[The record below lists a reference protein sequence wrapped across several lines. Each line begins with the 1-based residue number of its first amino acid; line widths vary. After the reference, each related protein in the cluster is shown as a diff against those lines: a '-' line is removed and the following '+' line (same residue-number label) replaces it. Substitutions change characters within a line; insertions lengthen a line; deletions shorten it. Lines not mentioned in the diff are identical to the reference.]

1 MARKE
6 QTVKVAGHTL
16 KVSNLDKVLY
26 PQTGTTKGEV
36 MDYFQQVAEV
46 LIPHAAWR
54 PATRKRWVDGVGTS
68 EDPGKVFFRKDLEDS
83 APSWIPSAK
92 LQHKTH
98 SNTYP
103 LVNNEAVLAW
113 MAQVAA
119 LEIHVP
125 QWRFDSAL
133 EPANPDRLVLDLD
146 PGPGA
151 GLEQCAEVALICRE
165 ILDGMQLESYP
176 VTSGSKGIHLYA
188 GLDGKYSSDQVN
200 EVAKELASTLQK
212 EHPQLVVAS
221 MKRSLRENKVLVDWS
236 QNNASK
242 TTVCPYSLRGR
253 ARPTVAA
260 PRTWEE
266 IESPGLEQLDFHEVL
281 DRISDG
287 IEPLAQ
293 LAAPEQQDP
302 DRLAVYRSKRDAALT
317 PEPVPEQS
325 GKSEKA
331 ESAETTGKDGTELS
345 FVIQE
350 HHARRLHWDFRLEHE
365 GVLVSWAV
373 PKGPP
378 LESGIQRLAVMTED
392 HPLSYG
398 SFEGSIPKG
407 QYGAGEVSIWDSG
420 NCTIEKWRESKEIIA
435 VLTGAPDGGL
445 GGVPRRFVLIQASG
459 MGDKD
464 NWLLQLTKDQPS
476 GSGPP
481 DDGAPDDAGDGKS
494 EAAREPSP
502 KQAVADLSGEPLR
515 PMLATAGTAKDI
527 SGEQDWSFEM
537 KWDGY
542 RALAVVAGKKTKL
555 LSRNGH
561 DLSADFPELEILG
574 SLLPDRSV
582 VDGEIVALDS
592 SGRPDFSLLQQRV
605 SHQRKKRTK
614 QAAAIRIQY
623 MVFDV
628 LQLPYGED
636 AGLVDLTALPYEQ
649 RRQRLAGLELDHRY
663 VQVPP
668 AHTGT
673 LEEAIETSSELGLEG
688 VVAKEQDST
697 YELGRRSG
705 SWVKLKH
712 QLHQEAVVIGWR
724 PGQGSRSRSLA
735 SLLLAIPG
743 EEGLE
748 YAGRVGTGFS
758 DAQLAEIRERLEKIE
773 RKTPPVKQIPA
784 AHRRDAHWVTPKY
797 VAEVRYSELT
807 AERLL
812 RHPVWRGWRDDKQ
825 PDEVR
830 WETADLAGTPDSN

>member
-1 MARKE
+1 MARRE
-6 QTVKVAGHTL
+6 QTVTVAGHTL

-36 MDYFQQVAEV
+36 MDYFQQVAPV

-54 PATRKRWVDGVGTS
+54 PATRKRWVDGVGIP
-68 EDPGKVFFRKDLEDS
+68 EEPGKVFFRKDLEDS
-83 APSWIPSAK
+83 APGWIPSAK

-125 QWRFDSAL
+125 QWRFDSSL

-165 ILDGMQLESYP
+165 ILDGMDLPSFP

-188 GLDGKYSSDQVN
+188 GLDGKYTSEQVN

-212 EHPQLVVAS
+212 EHPQLVLAS
-221 MKRSLRENKVLVDWS
+221 MKRSLRENKVFVDWS

-266 IESPGLEQLDFHEVL
+266 IEAPGLEQLDFHEVL
-281 DRISDG
+281 DRIADG
-287 IEPLAQ
+287 IDPLAQ
-293 LAAPEQQDP
+293 LASGQQQDP

-325 GKSEKA
+325 GNSQ
-331 ESAETTGKDGTELS
+331 SVQPGGKDGTGLS

-350 HHARRLHWDFRLEHE
+350 HHARALHWDFRLEHD

-378 LESGIQRLAVMTED
+378 LEPGIQRLAVMTED
-392 HPLSYG
+392 HPLSYA

-420 NCTIEKWRESKEIIA
+420 SCTIEKWREGKEVIA
-435 VLTGAPDGGL
+435 VLTGSREGGL
-445 GGVPRRFVLIQASG
+445 GGVDRRFVLIQAAG
-459 MGDKD
+459 MGGKD
-464 NWLLQLTKDQPS
+464 NWLLQLAKEQPA
-476 GSGPP
+476 
-481 DDGAPDDAGDGKS
+481 GADAGTSADSGGEEP
-494 EAAREPSP
+494 EAAREPSA
-502 KQAVADLSGEPLR
+502 KQAVADLSGQALR
-515 PMLATAGTAKDI
+515 PMLATAGTAREI
-527 SGEQDWSFEM
+527 SGERGWSFEM

-542 RALAVVAGKKTKL
+542 RALAVVDGAKTKL
-555 LSRNGH
+555 ISRNGH
-561 DLSADFPELEILG
+561 DLTGDFPELEILG
-574 SLLPDRSV
+574 SLLPERAV

-605 SHQRKKRTK
+605 AHQRKKRTK
-614 QAAAIRIQY
+614 QASAIRIQY
-623 MVFDV
+623 LVFDV
-628 LQLPYGED
+628 LQLPYDKD

-649 RRQRLAGLELDHRY
+649 RRQRLAGLDLDHQY

-673 LEEAIETSSELGLEG
+673 LKQAIDTSRALGLEG
-688 VVAKEQDST
+688 VMAKERDSV
-697 YELGRRSG
+697 YELGQRST

-712 QLHQEAVVIGWR
+712 QRHQEAVVIGWR
-724 PGQGSRSRSLA
+724 SGQGSRSRSLA

-743 EEGLE
+743 NGGLE

-773 RKTPPVKQIPA
+773 RKTPPAKNIPA
-784 AHRRDAHWVTPKY
+784 AHQSDAHWVSPKY

-807 AERLL
+807 SDRLL
-812 RHPVWRGWRDDKQ
+812 RHPVWRGWRDEKQ

-830 WETADLAGTPDSN
+830 WEPADPAGNQTPTNR

>member
-1 MARKE
+1 MARRE

-16 KVSNLDKVLY
+16 RVSNLDKILY

-36 MDYFQQVAEV
+36 MDYFQQVAPV

-54 PATRKRWVDGVGTS
+54 PATRKRWVDGVGTA
-68 EDPGKVFFRKDLEDS
+68 EEPGKVFFRKDLEDS
-83 APSWIPSAK
+83 APSWVPSAK

-98 SNTYP
+98 ANTYP

-113 MAQVAA
+113 LAQMAA

-125 QWRFDSAL
+125 QWRFDSSL

-165 ILDGMQLESYP
+165 ILDGMELPSFP

-188 GLDGKYSSDQVN
+188 GLDGKYTSDQVN
-200 EVAKELASTLQK
+200 EVAKELASTLEKQ
-212 EHPQLVVAS
+212 HPQLVLAS
-221 MKRSLRENKVLVDWS
+221 MKRSLRENKVFVDWS

-260 PRTWEE
+260 PRTWQE
-266 IESPGLEQLDFHEVL
+266 IEAQGLEQLDFHEVL
-281 DRISDG
+281 ERIADG

-293 LAAPEQQDP
+293 LASAQRQDP

-325 GKSEKA
+325 GKAEKA
-331 ESAETTGKDGTELS
+331 QSVQSGNGGTGLS

-365 GVLVSWAV
+365 RVLVSWAV

-378 LESGIQRLAVMTED
+378 MEPGVQRLAVMTED
-392 HPLSYG
+392 HPLSYA

-420 NCTIEKWRESKEIIA
+420 RCVIEKWREGKEVIA
-435 VLTGAPDGGL
+435 VLTGDPAGGL
-445 GGVPRRFVLIQASG
+445 GGVPRRFVLIHAAG
-459 MGDKD
+459 MGGKD
-464 NWLLQLTKDQPS
+464 NWLLHLAKDQPS
-476 GSGPP
+476 AAEG
-481 DDGAPDDAGDGKS
+481 GAPADSSGAGPD
-494 EAAREPSP
+494 AAREPSA
-502 KQAVADLSGEPLR
+502 KQSAADLSGQPLR
-515 PMLATAGTAKDI
+515 PMLAVPGTARDI
-527 SGEQDWSFEM
+527 CIEQDWSFEM

-542 RALAVVAGKKTKL
+542 RAIAVVGDGGTKL
-555 LSRNGH
+555 ISRNGH
-561 DLSADFPELEILG
+561 DLTGDFPELGILG

-582 VDGEIVALDS
+582 VDGEIVALDP

-614 QAAAIRIQY
+614 QASAIRIQY
-623 MVFDV
+623 MLFDV
-628 LQLPYGED
+628 LQLPAGKG
-636 AGLVDLTALPYEQ
+636 AGLEDLTALPYEQ
-649 RRQRLAGLELDHRY
+649 RRQRLAGLDIDHQY

-673 LEEAIETSSELGLEG
+673 LEQAIETSRELGLEG
-688 VVAKEQDST
+688 VVAKERDT
-697 YELGRRSG
+697 AYELGRRSG
-705 SWVKLKH
+705 SWLKLKH

-724 PGQGSRSRSLA
+724 TGQGSRSRSLA

-743 EEGLE
+743 HGGLE

-758 DAQLAEIRERLEKIE
+758 DTQLAEIRERLEKIE
-773 RKTPPVKQIPA
+773 RKTPPAKDIPA
-784 AHRRDAHWVTPKY
+784 AHRRDARWVSPKY

-807 AERLL
+807 SERLL
-812 RHPVWRGWRDDKQ
+812 RHPVWRGWRDDKH
-825 PDEVR
+825 PDEVH
-830 WETADLAGTPDSN
+830 WETADPSGNRTANDS

>member
-1 MARKE
+1 MARRE
-6 QTVKVAGHTL
+6 QTVTVAGHTL
-16 KVSNLDKVLY
+16 KVSNLDKILY

-36 MDYFQQVAEV
+36 MDYFQQVASV

-54 PATRKRWVDGVGTS
+54 PATRKRWVDGVGTP
-68 EDPGKVFFRKDLEDS
+68 EEPGKVFFRKDLEDS

-125 QWRFDSAL
+125 QWRFDSSL
-133 EPANPDRLVLDLD
+133 EQANPDRLVLDLD

-151 GLEQCAEVALICRE
+151 GLQQCAEVALICRE
-165 ILDGMQLESYP
+165 ILDGMDLPSFP

-188 GLDGKYSSDQVN
+188 GLDGQYTSEQVN
-200 EVAKELASTLQK
+200 EVAKELAFTLQK
-212 EHPQLVVAS
+212 QHPQLVLAS
-221 MKRSLRENKVLVDWS
+221 MKRSLRENKVFVDWS

-266 IESPGLEQLDFHEVL
+266 IEAPGLEQLDFHEVL
-281 DRISDG
+281 DRIADG
-287 IEPLAQ
+287 IDPLVQ
-293 LAAPEQQDP
+293 LASVQQDL

-325 GKSEKA
+325 RNSHCVQPR
-331 ESAETTGKDGTELS
+331 GKDGTGLS

-350 HHARRLHWDFRLEHE
+350 HHARALHWDFRLEHE

-378 LESGIQRLAVMTED
+378 LAPGIQRLAVMTED
-392 HPLSYG
+392 HPLSYA

-407 QYGAGEVSIWDSG
+407 QYGAGEVTIWDSG
-420 NCTIEKWRESKEIIA
+420 SCTIEKWREGKEVIA
-435 VLTGAPDGGL
+435 VLTGDSAGGL
-445 GGVPRRFVLIQASG
+445 GGVPRRFVLIQAAG
-459 MGDKD
+459 MGGKD
-464 NWLLQLTKDQPS
+464 NWLLQLAKDQPS
-476 GSGPP
+476 AAEGGASADSSGAGP
-481 DDGAPDDAGDGKS
+481 D
-494 EAAREPSP
+494 AAREPSAE
-502 KQAVADLSGEPLR
+502 QAVADLSGQALR
-515 PMLATAGTAKDI
+515 PMLATAGTAREI
-527 SGEQDWSFEM
+527 SGKQGWSFEM

-542 RALAVVAGKKTKL
+542 RALAVVDGAKTKL
-555 LSRNGH
+555 ISRNGH
-561 DLSADFPELEILG
+561 DLTGDFPELEILG
-574 SLLPDRSV
+574 SLLPERCV

-614 QAAAIRIQY
+614 QASAIRIQY
-623 MVFDV
+623 MLFDV
-628 LQLPYGED
+628 LQLPSGKG
-636 AGLVDLTALPYEQ
+636 AGLEDLTSLPYMQ
-649 RRQRLAGLELDHRY
+649 RRQRLAGLDIDHQY

-673 LEEAIETSSELGLEG
+673 LEQAIETSRALGLEG
-688 VVAKEQDST
+688 VVVKECDSV

-705 SWVKLKH
+705 SWVKIKH

-724 PGQGSRSRSLA
+724 AGKGSRSRSLA

-743 EEGLE
+743 NAGLE
-748 YAGRVGTGFS
+748 YIGRVGTGFS
-758 DAQLAEIRERLEKIE
+758 DGQLAGIRERLEKIE
-773 RKTPPVKQIPA
+773 RKSPPAKNIPT
-784 AHRRDAHWVTPKY
+784 AHQSDAHWVSPKY

-807 AERLL
+807 SDRLL
-812 RHPVWRGWRDDKQ
+812 RHPVWRGWREEKQ

-830 WETADLAGTPDSN
+830 WETADPAGNQTPTNR

>member
-6 QTVKVAGHTL
+6 QTVKVAGRTL

-36 MDYFQQVAEV
+36 MDYFQQVAPA
-46 LIPHAAWR
+46 LLPHAAWR

-68 EDPGKVFFRKDLEDS
+68 VDPGKVFFRKDLEDS
-83 APSWIPSAK
+83 APSWIPTAN
-92 LQHKTH
+92 LRHKTH

-125 QWRFDSAL
+125 QWRFDSSL

-146 PGPGA
+146 PGPGT
-151 GLEQCAEVALICRE
+151 GLAQCAEVALICRE
-165 ILDGMQLESYP
+165 ILDGMDLPSFP

-188 GLDGKYSSDQVN
+188 GLDGRYTSDEVN
-200 EVAKELASTLQK
+200 EVAKELASSLQR
-212 EHPQLVVAS
+212 EHPQLVVAD
-221 MKRSLRENKVLVDWS
+221 MKRSLRENKVLLDWS
-236 QNNASK
+236 QNNAAK
-242 TTVCPYSLRGR
+242 TTICPYSLRGR
-253 ARPTVAA
+253 TRPTVAA

-266 IESPGLEQLDFHEVL
+266 IETPGLEHLDFHEVL
-281 DRISDG
+281 DRLADG

-293 LAAPEQQDP
+293 LAAGHRQEP
-302 DRLAVYRSKRDAALT
+302 DRLALYRSKRDAALT
-317 PEPVPEQS
+317 PEPVPEQA
-325 GKSEKA
+325 EE
-331 ESAETTGKDGTELS
+331 ESAESQESTELS

-398 SFEGSIPKG
+398 SFEGTIPKG
-407 QYGAGEVSIWDSG
+407 SYGAGEVSIWDSG
-420 NCTIEKWRESKEIIA
+420 TCVIEKWREGKEVIA
-435 VLTGAPDGGL
+435 VLYGSPSGGL
-445 GGVPRRFVLIQASG
+445 GGVGRRFVLIQATG

-464 NWLLQLTKDQPS
+464 NWLLQLAKDQPEQAGNLAEAGAAS
-476 GSGPP
+476 DGDPGPSP
-481 DDGAPDDAGDGKS
+481 Q
-494 EAAREPSP
+494 EPTP
-502 KQAVADLSGEPLR
+502 KQAVKDLSGELLR
-515 PMLATAGTAKDI
+515 PMLATPGTPKDI
-527 SGEQDWSFEM
+527 FSDEEWSYEM

-542 RALAVVAGKKTKL
+542 RALAVVQDKKTRL

-561 DLSADFPELEILG
+561 DLAEDFPELQELG
-574 SLLPDRSV
+574 SLLDERAIL
-582 VDGEIVALDS
+582 DGEIVALDS

-614 QAAAIRIQY
+614 LASAIRIQY

-628 LQLPYGED
+628 LQLSYAEN
-636 AGLVDLTALPYEQ
+636 GLVDLTAVPYGQ
-649 RRQRLAGLELDHRY
+649 RRQRLEGLELDGRY

-673 LEEAIETSSELGLEG
+673 LEEAIATSSELGLEG
-688 VVAKEQDST
+688 IVAKKRSSA
-697 YELGRRSG
+697 YELGGRSG
-705 SWVKLKH
+705 SWIKIKH
-712 QLHQEAVVIGWR
+712 QLHQEVVVIGWR
-724 PGQGSRSRSLA
+724 AGQGSRTRSLA
-735 SLLLAIPG
+735 SLLLAVPG
-743 EEGLE
+743 EDGLE

-758 DAQLAEIRERLEKIE
+758 DAQLASIRERLGKIE
-773 RKTPPVKQIPA
+773 RQTPPAKNVPA
-784 AHRRDAHWVTPKY
+784 AHRRDAHWVDPEY

-807 AERLL
+807 GERLL

-825 PDEVR
+825 PDQVR
-830 WETADLAGTPDSN
+830 WEAEDLAEGPDSK